1 VGLLRPLRVFRPLS
15 VFRTTPVLLLI
26 LLSVACGRSPNV
38 TPPTVARGPGPESR
52 TGESSPDGPSVS
64 GPTPSPAQSAF
75 VQEGQASWYGDPYDG
90 RRAASGEIFD
100 KNKLTAAHRT
110 LAFDTWVR
118 VENLRNGRTVDVRI
132 NDRGPFVS
140 GRIID
145 VSEAAARQ
153 IELIGPGVAPVR
165 VTVLEGRG
173 SSVVAAPPAPPTDP
187 MFYVVQLGAFSVEA
201 NARSLVRELEPRYTG
216 IYVEPPSEG
225 SALHRVLIGRANLAD
240 AQSVQDQLRS
250 QEGIDAI
257 VLQVAD

>member
-1 VGLLRPLRVFRPLS
+1 MRVLRAI
-15 VFRTTPVLLLI
+15 PVLVLI
-26 LLSVACGRSPNV
+26 LLPVACGRSPNV
-38 TPPTVARGPGPESR
+38 APPTLAHGTAPES
-52 TGESSPDGPSVS
+52 
-64 GPTPSPAQSAF
+64 PTPAPSSDRSTAPETTAF
-75 VQEGQASWYGDPYDG
+75 VQEGQGSWYGDPYHG
-90 RRAASGEIFD
+90 RRSASGEIFD

-118 VENLRNGRTVDVRI
+118 VENLMNGRTVDVRI

-165 VTVLEGRG
+165 VTVMKSPD
-173 SSVVAAPPAPPTDP
+173 SSVVATPPASPGPV
-187 MFYVVQLGAFSVEA
+187 FYVVQLGAFGVEQ
-201 NARSLVRELEPRYTG
+201 NAQNLVRSLSGRYTG
-216 IYVEPPSEG
+216 IYVEPPTAG

-240 AQSVQDQLRS
+240 ARSVQDQLRS
-250 QEGIDAI
+250 QEGIEAI